1 MTDFTEKMRLRGKA
15 EEDIYFFKLNKK
27 LIQALHEKQAKQ
39 KNQEGETKA
48 GEEIPE
54 QHTDK

>member
-1 MTDFTEKMRLRGKA
+1 MRLRGKA

-39 KNQEGETKA
+39 KKQEGETKA